1 MAADGVLAAPRRLV
15 VFYTLKKLLDCHLRL
30 PGGADMSIYFIQ
42 EGATNYIK
50 IGSTDGD
57 VRVRLST
64 IISDGQN
71 SSAS

>member
-1 MAADGVLAAPRRLV
+1 
-15 VFYTLKKLLDCHLRL
+15 
-30 PGGADMSIYFIQ
+30 MSIYFIQ

-50 IGSTDGD
+50 IGYTDGD